1 LIVYVDASALAKRYL
16 REPGDALVEEV
27 WAHSLPALTSVVTI
41 VEVRSALASA
51 RRSRRLSRTAATAA
65 GRLLEADWERV
76 AQIFVDGV
84 VADAAQALVARHR
97 LRSMDAIHLAT
108 ASLFRAACPLLLTF
122 DDRLARAARAE
133 GLAVAGA
140 G

>member
-1 LIVYVDASALAKRYL
+1 VDASAFAKRYL
-16 REPGDALVEEV
+16 RESGDAIVAEIWDRDLPLV
-27 WAHSLPALTSVVTI
+27 TSFVSI

-65 GRLLEADWERV
+65 ARLLQDDWERV
-76 AQIFVDGV
+76 AQVVVDGV
-84 VADAAQALVARHR
+84 VSDAAQALVSRHR
-97 LRSMDAIHLAT
+97 LRTMDAIHLAS
-108 ASLFRAACPLLLTF
+108 ASLFRAASPLLLTF

-140 G
+140 R